1 MGAIPTQRDTVSCAS
16 DAPARVGSESLYA
29 APAYAG
35 LDRRATAH
43 LSLQGGP
50 LAPGAA
56 RRFVG
61 AALTEW
67 AELGLP
73 GAAAFSVR
81 LVEDVLVVVSELVT
95 NAVVHAGT
103 DVELLCRLGRDAPTA
118 PGWLLLEVS
127 DHHPSRAV
135 RGEGAERPYLVER
148 PYGAAEYGR
157 GLRLVAALSEAW
169 GITYRTGVKTVWAQL
184 SVDGAMAV
192 EGAFEPYGGHEGG
205 SAAEAA
211 LGDRADDAWDARAYA
226 GDSAQ
231 DVRPV
236 DLVAPVP
243 RPGGEHDREW
253 LNRGALSFLAEASD
267 LLTGQLDEDLV
278 AALAGQLLVPRLAD
292 WCAVWLEEEGLGW
305 RAGDAS
311 FGPAPRLARVWHGSE
326 NRIEELR
333 RALEKNPPRLPD
345 AVRSRAVPVPWPELG
360 EGAGTEA
367 TEPDT
372 ERGAGSGRGT
382 GSTTGDGAAGVARGP
397 APGATPGPAE
407 ETGTGAGGGPRSAAG
422 TASGTHEAEGVSA
435 REGEDRPSTER
446 EAEGRAPRSEAGP
459 VAGVA
464 GQVVVGVGE
473 APRGEAVPMP
483 EAGVGVLPGAVGPVE
498 RGAPHREAR
507 PAAVAEGPASRGP
520 ARPGPQGSGGPV
532 PDLAGVADGS
542 GVNGGI
548 HEAGVADGSGVAGV
562 ADGPGVIGAPDE
574 AGATE
579 ATEAEVAGVADGPG
593 VIGAPDGAG
602 ATEAGVAGV
611 ADEAGAAGATEAGVA
626 GPAQAGAGSAVEW
639 ASGGSYRSVE
649 PAMDGEAGAPRRAP
663 GPPAEHG
670 GRAARGRGGSGPEG
684 EGGAALAYRLIAGGR
699 PLGTLVIGRAGLLR
713 FPDEVTGLVEDLSR
727 RIALSIG
734 AARQYARQA
743 TISRVLQRGLLP
755 GAVAEIPGVSSALVY
770 EPCDKGGPSGDFYD
784 LFPAGRGRWCFAIGD
799 VQGKGPE
806 AAVVIG
812 LARPWLRLL
821 AREGYGVADVLDRL
835 NQLLLDDATE
845 AADAAARALVTA
857 GDPGLVDPDG
867 PQTRFLS
874 LLYGEL
880 VPVDG
885 GVRCTLASA
894 GHPLPL
900 LLGPDG
906 DVRAVA
912 EPQTL
917 LGVIEDTEYVSETFE
932 LRRGDT
938 LLCVTDGV
946 TERRSGPR
954 MFDDGDGLACALSG
968 CAGLDA
974 QLIAER
980 IRRLVH
986 EFGEG
991 PPDDD
996 LALLVLRAE

>member
-1 MGAIPTQRDTVSCAS
+1 MGAIPTQRETVSCAP
-16 DAPARVGSESLYA
+16 DAPAYA
-29 APAYAG
+29 GAGVYAG
-35 LDRRATAH
+35 LDRRAVAH
-43 LSLQGGP
+43 VSLPGGP

-61 AALTEW
+61 AALAEW
-67 AELGLP
+67 AELDLP
-73 GAAAFSVR
+73 GAATLSARF
-81 LVEDVLVVVSELVT
+81 VEDVLVVVSELVT

-103 DVELLCRLGRDAPTA
+103 DVELLCRLGRDDLTDS
-118 PGWLLLEVS
+118 GWLVVEVS
-127 DHHPSRAV
+127 DHHPSRPV
-135 RGEGAERPYLVER
+135 RDEGAERPYLVER

-169 GITYRTGVKTVWAQL
+169 GITYRTGMKTVWARL
-184 SVDGAMAV
+184 SVDGPMAV
-192 EGAFEPYGGHEGG
+192 EDAIEAYGGDARDVGDVGAYAGAGG
-205 SAAEAA
+205 SAAAAVYGGEAGA
-211 LGDRADDAWDARAYA
+211 CEGDEGWDARAYA
-226 GDSAQ
+226 GAEEGREQGGARAYAGEVGLDHGPG
-231 DVRPV
+231 PV
-236 DLVAPVP
+236 DLVAPFP
-243 RPGGEHDREW
+243 RRGGERDREW

-267 LLTGQLDEDLV
+267 LLAGQLDEDLV

-292 WCAVWLEEEGLGW
+292 WCAVWLEDEGMGW
-305 RAGDAS
+305 RGGDGS
-311 FGPAPRLARVWHGSE
+311 LGPAPRLARVWHCSE

-333 RALEKNPPRLPD
+333 RALEKNPPRLPES
-345 AVRSRAVPVPWPELG
+345 VRSRAVPVPWP
-360 EGAGTEA
+360 GAGA
-367 TEPDT
+367 GA
-372 ERGAGSGRGT
+372 RVGAGAGPDSGSGT
-382 GSTTGDGAAGVARGP
+382 ESGAPEEKSDGGAAGYGVGRAAGQ
-397 APGATPGPAE
+397 GGGGSSVGQGGGWPAE
-407 ETGTGAGGGPRSAAG
+407 
-422 TASGTHEAEGVSA
+422 
-435 REGEDRPSTER
+435 
-446 EAEGRAPRSEAGP
+446 
-459 VAGVA
+459 
-464 GQVVVGVGE
+464 
-473 APRGEAVPMP
+473 
-483 EAGVGVLPGAVGPVE
+483 
-498 RGAPHREAR
+498 
-507 PAAVAEGPASRGP
+507 
-520 ARPGPQGSGGPV
+520 QGSGGPAEQGGGG
-532 PDLAGVADGS
+532 PARKGAGGSAGDDEGRPSGWGDGTPVEK
-542 GVNGGI
+542 GEGRPV
-548 HEAGVADGSGVAGV
+548 VQR
-562 ADGPGVIGAPDE
+562 
-574 AGATE
+574 
-579 ATEAEVAGVADGPG
+579 EAEPVVQREGGPTERG
-593 VIGAPDGAG
+593 EGGPMVQRDAAPVVQR
-602 ATEAGVAGV
+602 E
-611 ADEAGAAGATEAGVA
+611 
-626 GPAQAGAGSAVEW
+626 
-639 ASGGSYRSVE
+639 GGSTER
-649 PAMDGEAGAPRRAP
+649 
-663 GPPAEHG
+663 
-670 GRAARGRGGSGPEG
+670 G

-932 LRRGDT
+932 LGPGDT

-946 TERRSGPR
+946 TERRSGPH
-954 MFDDGDGLACALSG
+954 MFDDGDGLAAALVG

-986 EFGEG
+986 EFGER

-996 LALLVLRAE
+996 LALLVLQAE

>member
-1 MGAIPTQRDTVSCAS
+1 MGAIPTQRETVSCAP

-35 LDRRATAH
+35 IDRRAVAH
-43 LSLQGGP
+43 VALPGGP

-61 AALTEW
+61 AALAEW
-67 AELGLP
+67 AELDLP
-73 GAAAFSVR
+73 GASALSAR
-81 LVEDVLVVVSELVT
+81 LVEDALVVVSELVT

-103 DVELLCRLGRDAPTA
+103 DVELLCRLGSDDPTGA
-118 PGWLLLEVS
+118 GWLLVEVS

-135 RGEGAERPYLVER
+135 RDEGTERPYLVER

-169 GITYRTGVKTVWAQL
+169 GITYRTGVKTVWARL

-192 EGAFEPYGGHEGG
+192 EGAFEAYAGDEGVEGTAGGEGVQ
-205 SAAEAA
+205 
-211 LGDRADDAWDARAYA
+211 DWDARAYA
-226 GDSAQ
+226 GCSGFAGEAGPGPGAD
-231 DVRPV
+231 PV
-236 DLVAPVP
+236 DLVAPMP
-243 RPGGEHDREW
+243 RPGGESDREW

-267 LLTGQLDEDLV
+267 LLAGQLDEDLV

-292 WCAVWLEEEGLGW
+292 WCAVWLEDEGLGW
-305 RAGDAS
+305 RGGDGS
-311 FGPAPRLARVWHGSE
+311 LGPAPRLARVWHGSE

-333 RALEKNPPRLPD
+333 RALEQDPPRLPES
-345 AVRSRAVPVPWPELG
+345 VRSRAVPVAWPGRG
-360 EGAGTEA
+360 EGGPVGPGDGSVDTDDGPVGTDDG
-367 TEPDT
+367 PV
-372 ERGAGSGRGT
+372 G
-382 GSTTGDGAAGVARGP
+382 TGDGSV
-397 APGATPGPAE
+397 
-407 ETGTGAGGGPRSAAG
+407 TGKG
-422 TASGTHEAEGVSA
+422 EGS
-435 REGEDRPSTER
+435 
-446 EAEGRAPRSEAGP
+446 
-459 VAGVA
+459 
-464 GQVVVGVGE
+464 
-473 APRGEAVPMP
+473 
-483 EAGVGVLPGAVGPVE
+483 
-498 RGAPHREAR
+498 
-507 PAAVAEGPASRGP
+507 AVAEGG
-520 ARPGPQGSGGPV
+520 
-532 PDLAGVADGS
+532 
-542 GVNGGI
+542 
-548 HEAGVADGSGVAGV
+548 
-562 ADGPGVIGAPDE
+562 
-574 AGATE
+574 
-579 ATEAEVAGVADGPG
+579 
-593 VIGAPDGAG
+593 
-602 ATEAGVAGV
+602 
-611 ADEAGAAGATEAGVA
+611 
-626 GPAQAGAGSAVEW
+626 
-639 ASGGSYRSVE
+639 
-649 PAMDGEAGAPRRAP
+649 
-663 GPPAEHG
+663 
-670 GRAARGRGGSGPEG
+670 GRGGSAETSDGSAVAEGQGGPAAER

-880 VPVDG
+880 VPFDG
-885 GVRCTLASA
+885 GVHCTLASA

-932 LRRGDT
+932 LRHGDT

-946 TERRSGPR
+946 TERRSGPH
-954 MFDDGDGLACALSG
+954 MFDDEDGLATALVG

-986 EFGEG
+986 EFGER

-996 LALLVLRAE
+996 LALLVLQAE